1 MKMVLSVIVMLAA
14 SISIAGGGGGF
25 VDFPDDP
32 PSAGTPGC
40 GGTIDGAN
48 NCSRPSGGY
57 HSKNPSR
64 CSVAV
69 DYKVLD
75 LKLNQYTVVSEFMCN
90 YEDLQT
96 EEQFD
101 ECYIKARAKIRE
113 EHQRFPKN
121 HPGDPAGDIKSK
133 TSAVQSLN
141 LSGLNLPGD
150 TLHIP
155 NFSKGAFSEGIKAV
169 NEAISVDLSLDAD
182 NNVFMVAHN
191 ALTKRSSK
199 SKRLSVTFHS
209 NPDLPS
215 SSLGLLPKPRFRP
228 AQIGRYDLRILAI
241 KVTCEL

>member
-1 MKMVLSVIVMLAA
+1 MRILLIVAMLSA
-14 SISIAGGGGGF
+14 SISNAGGGGGF
-25 VDFPDDP
+25 IDFPNDP

-57 HSKNPSR
+57 RSKNPSR
-64 CSVAV
+64 CSVEV
-69 DYKVLD
+69 KYKVLD
-75 LKLNQYTVVSEFMCN
+75 LKLNQYTVVSEGFCD

-101 ECYIKARAKIRE
+101 ECYIKERAKIRE
-113 EHQRFPKN
+113 KHQRFPKN
-121 HPGDPAGDIKSK
+121 YPGDPAGDIKSD
-133 TSAVQSLN
+133 TSAVQALN

-155 NFSKGAFSEGIKAV
+155 NFTKGAFSQGIKVV
-169 NEAISVDLSLDAD
+169 NAAISVDLSLDAD
-182 NNVFMVAHN
+182 NHVFMVAHN

-215 SSLGLLPKPRFRP
+215 SSLGLLPKPHFRP
-228 AQIGRYDLRILAI
+228 TQIGRYDLRISAI